1 MCFFYLISVCICV
14 CFYLIDCLFPSLS
27 FFVIHSVFP
36 HLFTCL
42 CLEFY
47 LSFSFSLVLVFFF
60 PPKNPPLPPFLSVSL
75 SPHYLSLSS
84 GERSLTR
91 SPWSSRVQWRASW
104 VWWTTCPALS
114 ATTMRCPPSPA
125 STAPTRRSIITR
137 MMTHFL
143 HLIRPVGLIPL
154 PTCRAA
160 QVIMRKWQLQWR
172 SCCCNFWLLKN
183 PEILRTLFFSFTQAK
198 IQSQRLFSM
207 RFHTRTLLKQVRK
220 PLKDQFTQITHI
232 KKKITFSQIEP
243 NSFETSILVS
253 ILDIYPNPWE
263 IKVDGIVIRA
273 SLYQWEHWS
282 CG

>member
-1 MCFFYLISVCICV
+1 M
-14 CFYLIDCLFPSLS
+14 CLFLPDRLSVSFPFFLCHPFFLSTFIHVSLS
-27 FFVIHSVFP
+27 WI
-36 HLFTCL
+36 
-42 CLEFY
+42 
-47 LSFSFSLVLVFFF
+47 LSFLLPCPCLFF

-154 PTCRAA
+154 LTCRAA